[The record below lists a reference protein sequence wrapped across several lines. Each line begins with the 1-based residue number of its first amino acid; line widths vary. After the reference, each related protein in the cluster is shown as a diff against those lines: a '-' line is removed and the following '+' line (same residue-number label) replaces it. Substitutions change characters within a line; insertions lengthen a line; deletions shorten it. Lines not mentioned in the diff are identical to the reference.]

1 MRRMWELVL
10 RNTKM
15 YFKDMGIMFLTSL
28 ITPAILLILFM
39 TFLGSIYKNSF
50 VSAIPNGLE
59 VSDKL
64 INGLVAGQLSSAML
78 ATSCV
83 TVAFCSNLL
92 MVQDRANGTRKDLI
106 VSPIKKTTLGLSYF
120 LASILSTLIVNF
132 AATMICFIYI
142 GCMGWFLSVGEALLA
157 ILDVI
162 LLTLFGVSLASC
174 INYFL
179 NTQGQAGAVG
189 TIISSC
195 YGFVCG
201 AYMPISSY
209 GKGLQNFMAF
219 LPGTYGTSLIR
230 NHMMNGVLDSLSEQ
244 LPSEAIKAMKDSVDV
259 NLYFFDNS
267 VEVWQ
272 MYLILLSFIVLF
284 IALYL
289 VFVKFIKR
297 REN

>member
-15 YFKDMGIMFLTSL
+15 YFKDMGMFLTSL

-39 TFLGSIYKNSF
+39 TFLGSIYKDSF
-50 VSAIPNGLE
+50 VSAIPKGLE

-120 LASILSTLIVNF
+120 LASILSTLIVNLT
-132 AATMICFIYI
+132 ATMICFIYI

-179 NTQGQAGAVG
+179 NTQGQASAVG
-189 TIISSC
+189 TIVSSC

-209 GKGLQNFMAF
+209 GKGLQNLMAF

-230 NHMMNGVLDSLSEQ
+230 NHMINGALDSLSEQ

>member
-1 MRRMWELVL
+1 MRRMCELVL

-15 YFKDMGIMFLTSL
+15 YFKDMGMFLTSL

-39 TFLGSIYKNSF
+39 TFLGSIYKDSF
-50 VSAIPNGLE
+50 VSAIPKGLE

-120 LASILSTLIVNF
+120 LASILSTLIVNL

-142 GCMGWFLSVGEALLA
+142 GCMGWFLSVGEALLT

-179 NTQGQAGAVG
+179 NTQGQASAVG
-189 TIISSC
+189 TIVSSC

-209 GKGLQNFMAF
+209 GKDLQNLMAF

-230 NHMMNGVLDSLSEQ
+230 NHMMNGALDSLSEQ
-244 LPSEAIKAMKDSVDV
+244 LPLEAIKAMKDSVDV

>member
-15 YFKDMGIMFLTSL
+15 YFKDMGMFLTSL

-120 LASILSTLIVNF
+120 LASILSTLIVNLT
-132 AATMICFIYI
+132 ATMICFIYI
-142 GCMGWFLSVGEALLA
+142 GCMGWFLSVGEALLS

-189 TIISSC
+189 TIVSSC

-219 LPGTYGTSLIR
+219 LPGTYGTGLIR
-230 NHMMNGVLDSLSEQ
+230 NHMMNGALDSLSEQ

-284 IALYL
+284 IASYL

-297 REN
+297 REK

>member
-10 RNTKM
+10 RKTKM
-15 YFKDMGIMFLTSL
+15 YFKDMGMFLTSL

-120 LASILSTLIVNF
+120 LASILSTLIVNLT
-132 AATMICFIYI
+132 ATMICFIYI

-189 TIISSC
+189 TIVSSC

-230 NHMMNGVLDSLSEQ
+230 NHMMNGALDSLSEQ

-259 NLYFFDNS
+259 NLYFFDNG

>member
-1 MRRMWELVL
+1 MRMMWELVL

-15 YFKDMGIMFLTSL
+15 YFKDMGMFLTSL

-120 LASILSTLIVNF
+120 LASILSTLIVNLT
-132 AATMICFIYI
+132 ATMICFIYI

-189 TIISSC
+189 TIVSSC

-230 NHMMNGVLDSLSEQ
+230 NHMMNGALDSLSEQ

>member
-15 YFKDMGIMFLTSL
+15 YFKDMGMFLTSL

-50 VSAIPNGLE
+50 VSAIPKGLE

-120 LASILSTLIVNF
+120 LASILSTLIVNL

-142 GCMGWFLSVGEALLA
+142 GCTGWFLSVGEAILA

-189 TIISSC
+189 TIVSSC

-219 LPGTYGTSLIR
+219 LSGTYGTSLIR
-230 NHMMNGVLDSLSEQ
+230 NHMMNGALDSLSEQ

-289 VFVKFIKR
+289 VFVKFVKR

>member
-1 MRRMWELVL
+1 MRRMWESVL

-15 YFKDMGIMFLTSL
+15 YFKDMGMFLTSL

-120 LASILSTLIVNF
+120 LASILSTLIVNLT
-132 AATMICFIYI
+132 ATMICFIYI

-189 TIISSC
+189 TIVSSC

-230 NHMMNGVLDSLSEQ
+230 NHMMNGALDSLSEQ

>member
-15 YFKDMGIMFLTSL
+15 YFKDMGMFLTSL

-50 VSAIPNGLE
+50 VSAIPKGLE

-120 LASILSTLIVNF
+120 LASILSTLIVNLT
-132 AATMICFIYI
+132 ATMICFIYI

-189 TIISSC
+189 IIVSSC

-219 LPGTYGTSLIR
+219 LPGTYGTGLIR
-230 NHMMNGVLDSLSEQ
+230 NHMMNGALDSLSEQ

>member
-15 YFKDMGIMFLTSL
+15 YFKDMGMFLTSL

-120 LASILSTLIVNF
+120 LASISSTLIVNLT
-132 AATMICFIYI
+132 ATMICFIYI
-142 GCMGWFLSVGEALLA
+142 GCMGWFLNVGEALLA

-189 TIISSC
+189 TIVSSC

-209 GKGLQNFMAF
+209 GKGLQNFMAL

-230 NHMMNGVLDSLSEQ
+230 NHMMNGALDSLSEQ

-259 NLYFFDNS
+259 NLYFFDNG

>member
-15 YFKDMGIMFLTSL
+15 YFKDMGMFLTSL

-189 TIISSC
+189 TIVSSC

-219 LPGTYGTSLIR
+219 LPGTYGTGLIR
-230 NHMMNGVLDSLSEQ
+230 NHMMNGALDSLSEQ

-259 NLYFFDNS
+259 NLYFFDNG

>member
-1 MRRMWELVL
+1 MRRMCELVL

-15 YFKDMGIMFLTSL
+15 YFKDMGMFLTSL

-120 LASILSTLIVNF
+120 LASILSTLIVNLT
-132 AATMICFIYI
+132 ATVICFIYI

-189 TIISSC
+189 TIVSSC

-230 NHMMNGVLDSLSEQ
+230 NHMMNGALDSLSEQ

-259 NLYFFDNS
+259 NLYFFDNG

-272 MYLILLSFIVLF
+272 MYLILLSFIVLS

>member
-1 MRRMWELVL
+1 MRRMYELVL

-15 YFKDMGIMFLTSL
+15 YFKDMGMFLTSL

-39 TFLGSIYKNSF
+39 TFLGSIYKDSF
-50 VSAIPNGLE
+50 VSAIPKGLE

-120 LASILSTLIVNF
+120 LASILSTLIVNLT
-132 AATMICFIYI
+132 ATMICFIYI

-179 NTQGQAGAVG
+179 NTQGQASAVG
-189 TIISSC
+189 TIVSSC

-209 GKGLQNFMAF
+209 GKGLQNLMAF

-230 NHMMNGVLDSLSEQ
+230 NHMMNGALDSLSEQ
-244 LPSEAIKAMKDSVDV
+244 LPSEAINAMKDSVDV

>member
-15 YFKDMGIMFLTSL
+15 YFKDMGMFLTSL

-120 LASILSTLIVNF
+120 LASILSTLIVNLT
-132 AATMICFIYI
+132 ATMICFIYI
-142 GCMGWFLSVGEALLA
+142 GCMGWFLSVGEALLT

-189 TIISSC
+189 TIVSSC

-230 NHMMNGVLDSLSEQ
+230 NHMMNGALDSLSEQ

-259 NLYFFDNS
+259 NLYFFDNG

>member
-1 MRRMWELVL
+1 MRRMCELVL

-15 YFKDMGIMFLTSL
+15 YFKDMGMFLTSL

-39 TFLGSIYKNSF
+39 TFLGSIYKDSF
-50 VSAIPNGLE
+50 VSAIPKGLD

-64 INGLVAGQLSSAML
+64 ISGLVAGQLSSAML

-120 LASILSTLIVNF
+120 LASILSTLIVNLT
-132 AATMICFIYI
+132 ATMICFIYI

-179 NTQGQAGAVG
+179 NTQGQASAVG
-189 TIISSC
+189 TIVSSC

-209 GKGLQNFMAF
+209 GKGLQNLMAF

-230 NHMMNGVLDSLSEQ
+230 NHMMNGALDSLSEQ

>member
-1 MRRMWELVL
+1 MRRMCELVL

-15 YFKDMGIMFLTSL
+15 YFKDMGMFLTSL

-39 TFLGSIYKNSF
+39 TFLGSIYKDLF
-50 VSAIPNGLE
+50 VSAIPKGLE

-64 INGLVAGQLSSAML
+64 ISGLVAGQLSSAML

-120 LASILSTLIVNF
+120 LASILSTLIVNLT
-132 AATMICFIYI
+132 ATMICFIYI

-179 NTQGQAGAVG
+179 NTQGQASAVG
-189 TIISSC
+189 TIVSSC

-209 GKGLQNFMAF
+209 GKGLQNLMAF

-230 NHMMNGVLDSLSEQ
+230 NHMMNGALDSLSEQ

>member
-1 MRRMWELVL
+1 MRRMCELVL

-15 YFKDMGIMFLTSL
+15 YFKDMGMFLTSL

-50 VSAIPNGLE
+50 VSAIPKGLE

-64 INGLVAGQLSSAML
+64 ISGLVAGQLSSAML

-120 LASILSTLIVNF
+120 LASILSTLIVNL
-132 AATMICFIYI
+132 AAIMICFIYI

-179 NTQGQAGAVG
+179 NTQGQASAVG
-189 TIISSC
+189 TIVSSC

-267 VEVWQ
+267 VEVWH

>member
-15 YFKDMGIMFLTSL
+15 YFKDMGMFLTSL

-50 VSAIPNGLE
+50 VSAIPKGLE

-120 LASILSTLIVNF
+120 LASILSTLIVNLT
-132 AATMICFIYI
+132 ATMICFIYI

-189 TIISSC
+189 TIVSSC

-230 NHMMNGVLDSLSEQ
+230 NHMMNGALDSLSEQ
-244 LPSEAIKAMKDSVDV
+244 LSAEAIKAMKDSVDV

>member
-15 YFKDMGIMFLTSL
+15 YFKDMGMFLTSL

-120 LASILSTLIVNF
+120 LASILSTLIVNLT
-132 AATMICFIYI
+132 ATMICFIYI

-189 TIISSC
+189 TIVSSC

-289 VFVKFIKR
+289 VFVKFVKR

>member
-1 MRRMWELVL
+1 MRRMCELVL

-15 YFKDMGIMFLTSL
+15 YFKDIGMFLTSL

-39 TFLGSIYKNSF
+39 TFLGSIYKDSF
-50 VSAIPNGLE
+50 VSAIPKGLE

-120 LASILSTLIVNF
+120 LASILSTLIVNLT
-132 AATMICFIYI
+132 ATMICFIYI

-179 NTQGQAGAVG
+179 NTQGQASAVG
-189 TIISSC
+189 TIVSSC

-209 GKGLQNFMAF
+209 GKGLQNLMAF

-230 NHMMNGVLDSLSEQ
+230 NHMMNGALDSLSEQ

>member
-15 YFKDMGIMFLTSL
+15 YFKDMGMFLTSL

-50 VSAIPNGLE
+50 VSAIPKGLE

-120 LASILSTLIVNF
+120 LASILSTLIVNL

-142 GCMGWFLSVGEALLA
+142 GCTGWFLSVGEAILA

-189 TIISSC
+189 TIVSSC

-201 AYMPISSY
+201 AYMLISSY

-230 NHMMNGVLDSLSEQ
+230 NHMMNGALDSLSEQ

-289 VFVKFIKR
+289 VFVKFVKR

>member
-15 YFKDMGIMFLTSL
+15 YFKDMGMFLTSL

-120 LASILSTLIVNF
+120 LASILSTLIVNLT
-132 AATMICFIYI
+132 ATMICFIYI

-189 TIISSC
+189 TIVSSC

-230 NHMMNGVLDSLSEQ
+230 NHMMNGALDSLSEQ

-259 NLYFFDNS
+259 NLYFFDNG

>member
-15 YFKDMGIMFLTSL
+15 YFKDMGMFLTSL

-120 LASILSTLIVNF
+120 LASILSTLIVNLT
-132 AATMICFIYI
+132 ATMICFIYI

-189 TIISSC
+189 TIVSSC

-230 NHMMNGVLDSLSEQ
+230 NHMMNGALDSLSEQ

-272 MYLILLSFIVLF
+272 MYLILLSFIVFF

>member
-15 YFKDMGIMFLTSL
+15 YFKDMGMFLTSL

-106 VSPIKKTTLGLSYF
+106 VSPIKKSTLGLSYF
-120 LASILSTLIVNF
+120 LASILSTLIVNLT
-132 AATMICFIYI
+132 ATMICFIYI

-189 TIISSC
+189 TIVSSC

-219 LPGTYGTSLIR
+219 LPGTYGTGLIR
-230 NHMMNGVLDSLSEQ
+230 NHMMNGALDSLSEQ

-259 NLYFFDNS
+259 NLYFFGNS
-267 VEVWQ
+267 VEIWQ

>member
-1 MRRMWELVL
+1 MRRMCELVL

-15 YFKDMGIMFLTSL
+15 YFKDMGMFLTSL

-50 VSAIPNGLE
+50 VSAIPKGLE

-64 INGLVAGQLSSAML
+64 ISGLVAGQLSSAML

-92 MVQDRANGTRKDLI
+92 MVQDRANGTRRDLI

-120 LASILSTLIVNF
+120 LASILSTLIVNL

-179 NTQGQAGAVG
+179 NTQGQASAVG
-189 TIISSC
+189 TIVSSC

-267 VEVWQ
+267 VEVRH

>member
-15 YFKDMGIMFLTSL
+15 YFKDMGMFLTSL

-39 TFLGSIYKNSF
+39 TFLGFIYKNSF

-120 LASILSTLIVNF
+120 LASILSTLIVNLT
-132 AATMICFIYI
+132 ATMICFIYI

-189 TIISSC
+189 TIVSSC

-230 NHMMNGVLDSLSEQ
+230 NHMMNGALDSLSEQ

-259 NLYFFDNS
+259 NLYFFDNG

>member
-1 MRRMWELVL
+1 MRRMCELVL

-15 YFKDMGIMFLTSL
+15 YFKDMGMFLTSL

-39 TFLGSIYKNSF
+39 TFLGTVYKDSF
-50 VSAIPNGLE
+50 VSAIPKGLE

-120 LASILSTLIVNF
+120 LASILSTLIVNLT
-132 AATMICFIYI
+132 ATMICFIYI

-179 NTQGQAGAVG
+179 NTQGQASAVG
-189 TIISSC
+189 TIVSSC

-209 GKGLQNFMAF
+209 GKGLQNLMAF

-230 NHMMNGVLDSLSEQ
+230 NHMMNGALDSLSEQ

-272 MYLILLSFIVLF
+272 MYLILLSFIFLF

>member
-15 YFKDMGIMFLTSL
+15 YFKDMGMFLTSL

-50 VSAIPNGLE
+50 VSAIPKGLE

-92 MVQDRANGTRKDLI
+92 MVQDRDNGTRKDLI

-120 LASILSTLIVNF
+120 LASILSTLIVNLT
-132 AATMICFIYI
+132 ATMICFIYI

-189 TIISSC
+189 TIVSSC

-230 NHMMNGVLDSLSEQ
+230 NHMMNGALDSLSEQ
-244 LPSEAIKAMKDSVDV
+244 LPAEAIKAMKDSVDV

>member
-15 YFKDMGIMFLTSL
+15 YFKDMGMFLTSL

-120 LASILSTLIVNF
+120 LASILSTLIVNL
-132 AATMICFIYI
+132 AATVICFIYI

-189 TIISSC
+189 TIVSSC

-230 NHMMNGVLDSLSEQ
+230 NHMMNGALDSLSEQ

-259 NLYFFDNS
+259 NLYFFDNG

-272 MYLILLSFIVLF
+272 MYLILLSFIILF

>member
-15 YFKDMGIMFLTSL
+15 YFKDMGMFLTSL

-120 LASILSTLIVNF
+120 LASILSTLIVNLT
-132 AATMICFIYI
+132 ATMICFIYI

-189 TIISSC
+189 TIVSSC

-219 LPGTYGTSLIR
+219 LPGTYGTGLIR
-230 NHMMNGVLDSLSEQ
+230 NHMMNGALDSLSKQ

>member
-15 YFKDMGIMFLTSL
+15 YFKDMGMFLTSL

-50 VSAIPNGLE
+50 VSAIPKGLE

-120 LASILSTLIVNF
+120 LASILSTLIVNLT
-132 AATMICFIYI
+132 ATMICFIYI
-142 GCMGWFLSVGEALLA
+142 GCTGWFLSVGEAILA

-189 TIISSC
+189 TIVSSC

-230 NHMMNGVLDSLSEQ
+230 NHMMNGALDSLSEQ

-289 VFVKFIKR
+289 VFVKFIRR

>member
-15 YFKDMGIMFLTSL
+15 YFKDMGMFLTSL

-39 TFLGSIYKNSF
+39 TFLGSIYKDSF
-50 VSAIPNGLE
+50 VSAIPKGLE

-120 LASILSTLIVNF
+120 LASILSTLIVNL
-132 AATMICFIYI
+132 AATVICFIYI

-179 NTQGQAGAVG
+179 NTQGQASAVG
-189 TIISSC
+189 TIVSSC

-209 GKGLQNFMAF
+209 GKGLQNLMAF

-230 NHMMNGVLDSLSEQ
+230 NHMMNGALDSLSEQ

>member
-15 YFKDMGIMFLTSL
+15 YFKDMGMFLTSL

-120 LASILSTLIVNF
+120 LASILSTLIVNL

-142 GCMGWFLSVGEALLA
+142 GCTGWFLSVGEAILA

-189 TIISSC
+189 TIVSSC

-219 LPGTYGTSLIR
+219 LPGTYGTGLIR
-230 NHMMNGVLDSLSEQ
+230 NHMMNGALDSLSKQ

>member
-15 YFKDMGIMFLTSL
+15 YFKDMGMFLTSL

-120 LASILSTLIVNF
+120 LASILSTLIVNLT
-132 AATMICFIYI
+132 ATMICFIYI

-189 TIISSC
+189 TIVSSC

-219 LPGTYGTSLIR
+219 LPGTYGTGLIR
-230 NHMMNGVLDSLSEQ
+230 NHMMNGALDFLSEQ

-289 VFVKFIKR
+289 VFVKFIKK

>member
-15 YFKDMGIMFLTSL
+15 YFKDMGMFLTSL

-120 LASILSTLIVNF
+120 LASILSTLIVNLT
-132 AATMICFIYI
+132 ATMICFIYI
-142 GCMGWFLSVGEALLA
+142 GCMGWFLSVGEAILA

-189 TIISSC
+189 TIVSSC

-230 NHMMNGVLDSLSEQ
+230 NHMMNGALDSLSEQ

-272 MYLILLSFIVLF
+272 MYLILLSFIVLL

>member
-1 MRRMWELVL
+1 MRRMCELVL

-15 YFKDMGIMFLTSL
+15 YFKDMGMFLTSL

-39 TFLGSIYKNSF
+39 TFLGSIYKDSF
-50 VSAIPNGLE
+50 VSAIPKGLE

-64 INGLVAGQLSSAML
+64 ISGLVAGQLSSAML

-120 LASILSTLIVNF
+120 FASILSTLIVNL

-142 GCMGWFLSVGEALLA
+142 GCMGWFLSIGEALLA

-179 NTQGQAGAVG
+179 NTQGQASAVG
-189 TIISSC
+189 TIVSSC

-209 GKGLQNFMAF
+209 GKGLQNLMAF

-230 NHMMNGVLDSLSEQ
+230 NHMMNGALDSLSEQ
-244 LPSEAIKAMKDSVDV
+244 LPLEAIKAMKDSVDV

>member
-15 YFKDMGIMFLTSL
+15 YFKDMGMFLTSL

-120 LASILSTLIVNF
+120 LATILSTLIVNLT
-132 AATMICFIYI
+132 ATMICFIYI

-189 TIISSC
+189 TIVSSC

-230 NHMMNGVLDSLSEQ
+230 NHMMNGALDSLSEQ

-289 VFVKFIKR
+289 VFVKFVKR

>member
-1 MRRMWELVL
+1 MRRMCELVL

-15 YFKDMGIMFLTSL
+15 YFKDMGMFLTSL

-39 TFLGSIYKNSF
+39 TFLGSIYKDSF
-50 VSAIPNGLE
+50 VSAIPKGLE

-64 INGLVAGQLSSAML
+64 ISGLVAGQLSSAML

-120 LASILSTLIVNF
+120 LASILSTLIVNL

-179 NTQGQAGAVG
+179 NTQGQASAVG
-189 TIISSC
+189 TIVSSC

-209 GKGLQNFMAF
+209 GKGLQNLMAF

-230 NHMMNGVLDSLSEQ
+230 NHIMNGVLDSLSEQ

>member
-15 YFKDMGIMFLTSL
+15 YFKDLGMFLTSL

-120 LASILSTLIVNF
+120 LASILSTLIVNLT
-132 AATMICFIYI
+132 ATMICFIYI

-189 TIISSC
+189 TIVSSC

-230 NHMMNGVLDSLSEQ
+230 NHMMNGALDSLSEQ

-289 VFVKFIKR
+289 VFVKFVKR

>member
-15 YFKDMGIMFLTSL
+15 YFKDMGMFLTSL

-120 LASILSTLIVNF
+120 LASILSTLIVNLT
-132 AATMICFIYI
+132 ATMICFIYI

-179 NTQGQAGAVG
+179 NTQGQGGAVG
-189 TIISSC
+189 TIVSSC

-259 NLYFFDNS
+259 NLYFFDNG

>member
-15 YFKDMGIMFLTSL
+15 YFKDMGMFLTSL

-50 VSAIPNGLE
+50 VSAIPKGLE

-120 LASILSTLIVNF
+120 LASILSTLIVNLT
-132 AATMICFIYI
+132 ATMICFIYI

-189 TIISSC
+189 TIVSSC

-219 LPGTYGTSLIR
+219 LPGTYGTGLIR
-230 NHMMNGVLDSLSEQ
+230 NHMMNGALDSLSEQ
-244 LPSEAIKAMKDSVDV
+244 LPSEAIKAMKDSVDI

-284 IALYL
+284 IASYL